1 MNTVICLGHK
11 ACDIGELFEKSFQV
25 KLIDIDIEGEN
36 CFSLTRQKTPED
48 YEKNVPRMDS
58 FFNDI
63 SDDVLFITSS
73 DSDAVSCSLKILEQI
88 KHKNI
93 SIVYLR
99 SDRSFLTSRGVMVD
113 RVVFNVL
120 QEYTRSG
127 LFKNI
132 FLIDETQMDAFVSE
146 SAIEQYYET
155 YLKFVR
161 DMILNYIST
170 KTEAVID
177 YNIMPAEV
185 ERIATFAVYSLAD
198 DTETALYN
206 INLINTKNYHFFL
219 TEDTLKNDKKIM
231 RSIKEKIKNKA
242 VDNTRV
248 SYTIRGTSA
257 KTDYCFVV
265 YYSKAISQ

>member
-1 MNTVICLGHK
+1 MRTVICLGHK
-11 ACDIGELFEKSFQV
+11 ACDIGELFEKDFQV
-25 KLIDIDIEGEN
+25 KLIDVDIEGEN
-36 CFSLTRQKTPED
+36 CFSLSAQKTPED
-48 YEKNVPRMDS
+48 YEKNVPQMDT

-63 SDDVLFITSS
+63 SDEVLFITSA
-73 DSDAVSCSLKILEQI
+73 DTDALSCSLKILEQI
-88 KHKNI
+88 KHKSI

-113 RVVFNVL
+113 RVAFNVL

-127 LFKNI
+127 LFKNM

-146 SAIEQYYET
+146 SAVEEYYET

-161 DMILNYIST
+161 DMILNHISSQG
-170 KTEAVID
+170 EAIID
-177 YNIMPAEV
+177 NNIAPAEN
-185 ERIATFAVYSLAD
+185 ERIATFAIYNLAD
-198 DTETALYN
+198 DRETALYN
-206 INLINTKNYHFFL
+206 INFINTKNYHFFL

-242 VDNTRV
+242 VDSTRV
-248 SYTIRGTSA
+248 SYTIRSTSA